1 MAKKDPQQNQREHYR
16 IRYPDL
22 ERPEFQVGKQKYA
35 VLDVSERGMRFKIPM
50 SHAFISGQTVK
61 GIVVFRSGKQV
72 AIEGR
77 IMRITQAESSCS
89 LQLRRSI
96 PLAYIMEEQRLL
108 LQRYN
113 EL

>member
-1 MAKKDPQQNQREHYR
+1 MAKKDSQQNQREHYR

-22 ERPEFQVGKQKYA
+22 ERPEFLVGKQKYP
-35 VLDVSERGMRFKIPM
+35 VLDVSERGIRVKLPM
-50 SHAFISGQTVK
+50 SHVFVLGQIVK
-61 GIVVFRSGKQV
+61 GIVKFRSGKQV

-77 IMRITQAESSCS
+77 IIRITQAESSCS
-89 LQLRRSI
+89 VQLRRSI